1 MSYQAKVRQ
10 MYDMIDKGQ
19 AMEALDQYYH
29 DDVVVID
36 GLSEPRNGKE
46 AQRKALAE
54 WFGSV
59 KDYHGSGVSAITAN
73 EDEGIT
79 TVESWTEITF
89 QDGSKV
95 RMEEIGVQKWEGDKI
110 IHERFYYSIPPEM
123 QQ

>member
-29 DDVVVID
+29 EDVVVID

>member
-110 IHERFYYSIPPEM
+110 IHGNFFFL
-123 QQ
+123 